1 MAWRTAAS
9 QSRHRFG
16 IVSGFDR
23 HAISAA
29 GAKGLM
35 QVLPTAHP
43 QVVAL
48 NKDLSDPAENVRI
61 GSSILRGYLDA
72 T

>member
-1 MAWRTAAS
+1 MAHSCVTESPQVW
-9 QSRHRFG
+9 H
-16 IVSGFDR
+16 VSGFDR
-23 HAISAA
+23 QTISAA

-72 T
+72 P